1 MILRCTSSHARSH
14 SSCAP
19 IKTTQML
26 LPSYKKNNPSSFAF
40 VFLKGVSWK
49 QQAAAAVLLMRT
61 LSSLYLITSTFFPL
75 QEKNSANLFRV
86 LLIP

>member
-26 LPSYKKNNPSSFAF
+26 LPSYKKDNPSSFAF
-40 VFLKGVSWK
+40 VFLRLCRGKNK
-49 QQAAAAVLLMRT
+49 QYKQSQRVLLMRT
-61 LSSLYLITSTFFPL
+61 LSSLYL
-75 QEKNSANLFRV
+75 
-86 LLIP
+86 